1 MASSN
6 PLDPHWLDA
15 NGDEPIA
22 IIGVACRFSGT
33 ASDEDG
39 LWQLLSKG
47 RTSWASNA
55 RNRFRME
62 SFWHPQ
68 AHLPGST
75 SARGVHLLQQ
85 DPAVFDSDFFGI
97 SGVEAKAI
105 DPQQRLMLEVAYETF
120 ENAGIPLE
128 KLEKSNTGVFCAVSY
143 TDYDQI
149 LGRDPETSPMYRFTG
164 TGPSLVSSRVSY
176 AFDLRG
182 PSKAVDTACSS
193 ASVALHDAILALR
206 AGDADQILV
215 GGSNLILDPDK
226 MSIISSMSFLS
237 PDGRCYSFDSRAS
250 GYARGEGVV
259 ALLLKPLS
267 AAIRDGDTVRSV
279 IRGSAV
285 VSDGKTPGIT
295 MPSPDSQF
303 AAIQRAYKVAGLDP
317 RETVYVEAHGT
328 GTNAGDN
335 CETEAFNRAFC
346 SDSSEKKL
354 LIGSVKSNLGHTE
367 CVSGLAGLV
376 KVLLML
382 EKRKLVPTPT
392 FVNENPRLELER
404 RKLKVSTKFQD
415 WPEGSIRRAS
425 INGSGY
431 GGTDTHVI
439 LEAWTEPTKVIGTT
453 PPAELRAARGPKVS
467 EPVAPGPKVFVWSH
481 QREDGFSKLANAWK
495 KFIMVA
501 KANRQ
506 ELHLDDLAYTLSERR
521 SRFVQR
527 TAVVASNLEE
537 LLEGLNKIELGSIRP
552 VKAWTNARKCFIF
565 TGQGAQWA
573 EMGLGLLSYP
583 LFADSMQKSEREFI
597 RMGATWRLID
607 ELRKT
612 KENSRINEAEL
623 AQPVCTAIQ
632 IALVDLLASWNVHPD
647 AVCGHSSGEIAAAYA
662 AGSLTAPDA
671 LRAAYHR
678 GQSVYQIMRKEG
690 ARQGGMLAAGLS
702 DTDAQKYLSKYSEY
716 AVNVAC
722 INSPTSVTI
731 SGDVSA
737 IEEIAARLEEDG
749 IFNRKLAVPVAYHSS
764 HMNVIEGLYGD
775 ALKSLR
781 PRKFKPG
788 VRMISSV
795 TCEELSGEEM
805 DGTYWVSNL
814 LRPVRFSP
822 ALTKLLSLT
831 VPVTDKDGKVKDGSA
846 TVPPTVL
853 VELGPHAALQGPA
866 TQIAKSIKELPS
878 VAYFSCLR
886 RKEGAAQSMLS
897 TAAGLFNQG
906 IKIELTGTNNPHS
919 TQTKVL
925 TNLPAYNWHHGKI
938 HWNESRRSQVYRMR
952 EFPRHDLFGTAAA
965 DSISAEPSWRMYVR
979 LSEMP
984 WIKGHSI
991 DGQVLYS
998 AAGFLTMIVEAL
1010 KRQSITSNRPWMKR
1024 VIQFKHIVIDRP
1036 LLIQED
1042 AFGAEVFTLLRP
1054 YSVTSR
1060 DSSQKWQEFRIY
1072 SISQNNEST
1081 EHCRGLIALSE
1092 DMGKLD
1098 IKTDDAAGS
1107 LQNPAG
1113 SNSWTQ
1119 LESNQLYKLL
1129 SASGNDYSGCFAN
1142 LDNVSARPWESNSE
1156 LTVQDVKVTMPGGHQ
1171 EVHHIHPTT
1180 LEGCFLTTLPGVKL
1194 ADGFDGP
1201 QVVASIDELY
1211 ISTDIDLQPGE
1222 KLSVTARSS
1231 PYGLRQHSSH
1241 IVATDNTNN
1250 VIVRVEGIKFSS
1262 LGSYQADGNRAD
1274 NPLSHQVEWLVDPFS
1289 STKEAVA
1296 EYCQRNLGQESQEQ
1310 RKHLDSISLGIIKD
1324 TLGQLSSDDETLIA
1338 GHLRRFYDWMHEQD
1352 TSNAL
1357 PLNLDNKAQS
1367 VAGQLLVQMA
1377 PHLPGIL
1384 RGNQELP
1391 VDGNLLHRL
1400 YSEDD
1405 GFNRCHTQLAEYLKL
1420 VQYKV
1425 PNLRVLEVGG
1435 GVGNLTSTLLEALY
1449 GEKRDYATSLGTYV
1463 FTDASE
1469 ASIASAQEKL
1479 KKFES
1484 VVEFKPL
1491 DIEQSPAQQGFEPGS
1506 FDIIVASNTI
1516 HATHSLDNTL
1526 SQLKSLLKP
1535 GGQIAFTELTAPS
1548 LRWGVLGGRLQN
1560 WWLGAEDG
1568 RTSSPLVSTPEWDKA
1583 LVRSGFSGVS
1593 CELKDHNSDQEHEV
1607 SLIISHAAN
1616 TEVKAH
1622 TENISIFTGK
1632 ERDSVANELRSALVA
1647 QYPNTVV
1654 STMSLSGEV
1663 ASPGTYIFL
1672 PEASEGALL
1681 RASENDWDKI
1691 LHLLADAKAVL
1702 WVTRGTSLAEPEPH
1716 RALITG
1722 LARSLR
1728 SSRPD
1733 LSFFTLDIGAA
1744 GSEEA
1749 PAILQVYEKYLG
1761 PNASPY
1767 SASEWELAFYNGS
1780 IVIPRLLENKAVNQQ
1795 IEDAVSKHHPREEI
1809 YTSASRS
1816 LGLRISS
1823 VGVLDSLYWADNEV
1837 HAAAPKPTQ
1846 VRVRVENFALNFN
1859 DMLTTTGQLEG
1870 GSSLLLEGSGTV
1882 IDVGDASQSKFSVGD
1897 QVGFFAPNGL
1907 ATVSNVDV
1915 RHAVKIPNG
1924 ISSDIAAAIPLA
1936 YSAALYALR
1945 NIARLQRGETV
1956 LIHSGAG
1963 AVGQAA
1969 ITLAKALG
1977 AEDIFVT
1984 VGSPDRAELVKKT
1997 FGIPAERIFSS
2008 RDLDFGDR
2016 LLKQTNGRGVDV
2028 ILNSLSGDAFSES
2041 CSAVASFGRIVQ
2053 LCERDVANNG
2063 RLGLEALQKNASL
2076 SVVNM
2081 AFLARERPAL
2091 FEELLQTSFNMIQE
2105 GNLALI
2111 SPITTSHASNVAQQ
2125 LRVMQAGDQLGK
2137 AVFKLD
2143 SSLPLK
2149 IQPQKPKSAALREN
2163 SSYFVAG
2170 GNGSLDVAVA
2180 KYLAKLGACRLI
2192 VRQGSDIEALADDI
2206 KKLGADIAIIPGNVS
2221 DRPFADQLKEASVG
2235 VPLKGIILGDSETH
2249 NADVKGLSHSQWSA
2263 AVESTTA
2270 GILSLQNAF
2279 GSELDFFILL
2289 NSTSLVVGSPE
2300 QGIAGAIGAFRDSFA
2315 RFQASQGFP
2324 VKAIDIGIVQQET
2337 SDDARNALPA
2347 SDIQS
2352 QTVDE
2357 ALAVINYAI
2366 QNPIVANPSQAQ
2378 IVCGANQFAP
2388 DPASPATRRP
2398 DARFAHVWSR
2408 AAPRASKSGED
2419 AFDVQ
2424 AVLRSASS
2432 AEVAVEAVYTGLK
2445 EKLAGL
2451 LAVPTKEIQSD
2462 RSVSSYGV
2470 DSLISVELRNWIT
2483 GYLGGH
2489 VQMLELMSSLSM
2501 MQLSDLIAKRSRLVP
2516 ASVFGSAEAT
2526 NVEKS

>member
-1 MASSN
+1 MTSSN

-85 DPAVFDSDFFGI
+85 DPGVFDSDFFGI

-267 AAIRDGDTVRSV
+267 AALRDGDTVRSV

-285 VSDGKTPGIT
+285 VSDGRTPGIT
-295 MPSPDSQF
+295 MPSPDAQF

-335 CETEAFNRAFC
+335 VEAEAFNRAFC
-346 SDSSEKKL
+346 SDNSEKQL
-354 LIGSVKSNLGHTE
+354 IIGSVKSNLGHTE

-404 RKLKVSTKFQD
+404 RRLKVSTQFQD

-439 LEAWTEPTKVIGTT
+439 LEAWTEPSKVIEPT
-453 PPAELRAARGPKVS
+453 PTSELRAARGITIS
-467 EPVAPGPKVFVWSH
+467 EPAASRSRVFVWSH
-481 QREDGFSKLANAWK
+481 QRDDGCSKMANAWK
-495 KFIMVA
+495 KFMRAA

-506 ELHLDDLAYTLSERR
+506 ELSLDDLAYTLSERR
-521 SRFVQR
+521 SRFAQR
-527 TAVVASNLEE
+527 TAIVASNLEE
-537 LLEGLNKIELGSIRP
+537 LLAGLNKIELGSLRP
-552 VKAWTNARKCFIF
+552 VKALTNARKLFIF

-583 LFADSMQKSEREFI
+583 FFADSMQKSEREFI

-607 ELRKT
+607 ELKKT

-662 AGSLTAPDA
+662 AGSLTAPEA

-678 GQSVYQIMRKEG
+678 GQSVYQIMRKDG

-702 DTDAQKYLSKYSEY
+702 DTDAQQYLSKYSEY

-737 IEEIAARLEEDG
+737 IEEIGARLEEDG
-749 IFNRKLAVPVAYHSS
+749 IFNRRLAVPVAYHSS

-775 ALKSLR
+775 ALKSLQ

-805 DGTYWVSNL
+805 DGSYWVSNL

-831 VPVTDKDGKVKDGSA
+831 ASEDGSVA
-846 TVPPTVL
+846 LPPTVMI
-853 VELGPHAALQGPA
+853 ELGPHAALQGPA
-866 TQIAKSIKELPS
+866 TQIAKTVKELSS
-878 VAYFSCLR
+878 VTYFSCLR
-886 RKEGAAQSMLS
+886 RKEGAVQSMLS
-897 TAAGLFNQG
+897 TAAGLFNYG
-906 IKIELTGTNNPHS
+906 LKIDLTGTNNPHG

-925 TNLPAYNWHHGKI
+925 TNLPAYSWHHGKI

-952 EFPRHDLFGTAAA
+952 EFPRHDLLGTAAA
-965 DSISAEPSWRMYVR
+965 DSISAEPSWRMYIR

-998 AAGFLTMIVEAL
+998 AAGFLAMIVEAL
-1010 KRQSITSNRPWMKR
+1010 KRQSITSNRPWLKK
-1024 VIQFKHIVIDRP
+1024 VIQFKKIVIDRP

-1072 SISQNNEST
+1072 SISPNNEST

-1092 DMGKLD
+1092 DVGKLD
-1098 IKTDDAAGS
+1098 VKPDTATGS
-1107 LQNPAG
+1107 LQNGDG
-1113 SNSWTQ
+1113 SALWTQ
-1119 LESNQLYKLL
+1119 LESKQLYKLL

-1142 LDNVSARPWESNSE
+1142 LDNISASPWESNSE
-1156 LTVQDVKVTMPGGHQ
+1156 LTVQDVKAIMPGGHQ

-1180 LEGCFLTTLPGVKL
+1180 LEGCFLATLSGVKL
-1194 ADGFDGP
+1194 ADGLDGP
-1201 QVVASIDELY
+1201 QVVTSIDELY
-1211 ISTDIDLQPGE
+1211 IPTDIDLQPGH
-1222 KLSVTARSS
+1222 KLSVAAKST
-1231 PYGLRQHSSH
+1231 PYGLRQHSSR
-1241 IVATDNTNN
+1241 IVATDNANN
-1250 VIVRVEGIKFSS
+1250 VVVRVEGIKFSS
-1262 LGSYQADGNRAD
+1262 LGSYQADANGD
-1274 NPLSHQVEWLVDPFS
+1274 EHPLSHQVEWLVDPFS
-1289 STKEAVA
+1289 STKQAVA
-1296 EYCQRNLGQESQEQ
+1296 EYCQRNLDQKSQEQ
-1310 RKHLDSISLGIIKD
+1310 QKSLDPISLSIIKD
-1324 TLGQLSSDDETLIA
+1324 TLGQLSSEDEHLIT
-1338 GHLRRFYDWMHEQD
+1338 GHLRRFYDWMRGQD
-1352 TSNAL
+1352 TANAL
-1357 PLNLDNKAQS
+1357 PLSSDNKTQGIAN
-1367 VAGQLLVQMA
+1367 QLLARIA

-1384 RGNQELP
+1384 RGNQEFP
-1391 VDGNLLHRL
+1391 IDETQLHNL

-1405 GFNRCHTQLAEYLKL
+1405 GFNRCHAQLAEYLKL

-1425 PNLRVLEVGG
+1425 PNLRVLEVGAG
-1435 GVGNLTSTLLEALY
+1435 AGNLTFTLLEALH
-1449 GEKRDYATSLGTYV
+1449 GEKRDYATTPGTYV
-1463 FTDASE
+1463 YTDVSE
-1469 ASIASAQEKL
+1469 SSTASAQEKL
-1479 KKFES
+1479 KKFEN

-1506 FDIIVASNTI
+1506 FDVIVASNAL
-1516 HATHSLDNTL
+1516 HATHNLENTL
-1526 SQLKSLLKP
+1526 GHLKSLLKP
-1535 GGQIAFTELTAPS
+1535 GGQIAFAELTAPS
-1548 LRWGVLGGRLQN
+1548 LRWGVLCGSVQS

-1583 LVRSGFSGVS
+1583 LVKSGFSGVS
-1593 CELKDHNSDQEHEV
+1593 LELKDYDSDQDHEV
-1607 SLIISHAAN
+1607 SLLVSHAAN
-1616 TEVKAH
+1616 IGLKAH
-1622 TENISIFTGK
+1622 AEKISIFTGK
-1632 ERDSVANELRSALVA
+1632 DSDSVASELRRALAA
-1647 QYPNTVV
+1647 QYLETAV
-1654 STMSLSGEV
+1654 STVSLSEEV
-1663 ASPGTYIFL
+1663 SSPGTYIFL
-1672 PEASEGALL
+1672 PEVSEDALL
-1681 RASENDWDKI
+1681 RASENDWDSVQR
-1691 LHLLADAKAVL
+1691 LLANAKAVL
-1702 WVTRGTSLAEPEPH
+1702 WVTKGPSLAEPEPH

-1733 LSFFTLDIGAA
+1733 LSFFTLDIGT
-1744 GSEEA
+1744 GSDEA
-1749 PAILQVYEKYLG
+1749 SAILQVYENYLG

-1780 IVIPRLLENKAVNQQ
+1780 IVIPRLLENEAVNQQ
-1795 IEDAVSKHHPREEI
+1795 VKDAVSRHHPREEV
-1809 YTSASRS
+1809 YNDASRS

-1823 VGVLDSLYWADNEV
+1823 VGVLNSLYWADSEL
-1837 HAAAPKPTQ
+1837 HTAAPKPTQ
-1846 VRVRVENFALNFN
+1846 IRVQVENFALNFN

-1870 GSSLLLEGSGTV
+1870 NSSLLLEGSGKV
-1882 IDVGDASQSKFSVGD
+1882 VHVGDASRTKLSVGD
-1897 QVGFFAPNGL
+1897 RVSFYAPDGL

-1915 RHAVKIPNG
+1915 RHAVKIPEG
-1924 ISSDIAAAIPLA
+1924 IASDAAAATPLA
-1936 YSAALYALR
+1936 YSTALYALR
-1945 NIARLQRGETV
+1945 NIARLQQGESI
-1956 LIHSGAG
+1956 LIQSGAG
-1963 AVGQAA
+1963 AVGQASIA
-1969 ITLAKALG
+1969 LAKALG

-1984 VGSPDRAELVKKT
+1984 VGSPDRAEFVNKA
-1997 FGIPAERIFSS
+1997 FGIPTERIFSS

-2028 ILNSLSGDAFSES
+2028 VLNSLSGDAFSES

-2063 RLGLEALQKNASL
+2063 QLGLEALQKNASL
-2076 SVVNM
+2076 SVLNM
-2081 AFLARERPAL
+2081 AFLARERPAV
-2091 FEELLQTSFNMIQE
+2091 FQELLQTSFNMLQE
-2105 GNLALI
+2105 GKLALM
-2111 SPITTSHASNVAQQ
+2111 SPITTSHASNVAEQ

-2163 SSYFVAG
+2163 SSYLVAG
-2170 GNGSLDVAVA
+2170 SNGSLDVAVA
-2180 KYLAKLGACRLI
+2180 KYLAKLGASRVI
-2192 VRQGSDIEALADDI
+2192 ARQGSNIEFLAEEI
-2206 KKLGADIAIIPGNVS
+2206 RQLGADLAIIPCSAS
-2221 DRPFADQLKEASVG
+2221 DRPIADQLKEASAG
-2235 VPLKGIILGDSETH
+2235 APLKGIVLGDSETH
-2249 NADVKGLSHSQWSA
+2249 DADVQALTHSQWSTA
-2263 AVESTTA
+2263 IESSTA

-2279 GSELDFFILL
+2279 GSELDFFLLL
-2289 NSTSLVVGSPE
+2289 NSTSSVVGGPE

-2315 RFQASQGFP
+2315 RSQASQGFP
-2324 VKAIDIGIVQQET
+2324 VKAIDIGTVQQENL
-2337 SDDARNALPA
+2337 DDAQDTPPS
-2347 SDIQS
+2347 SDIQP
-2352 QTVDE
+2352 QKIEEV
-2357 ALAVINYAI
+2357 LAVINFAI
-2366 QNPIVANPSQAQ
+2366 QNPIAVNPSQAQ
-2378 IVCGANQFAP
+2378 IVCGASLFAP
-2388 DPASPATRRP
+2388 DPSSPATRRP

-2408 AAPRASKSGED
+2408 AAPRVSKSGKD

-2432 AEVAVEAVYTGLK
+2432 AEVAVDAVYTGLK

-2451 LAVPTKEIQSD
+2451 LSVATKEIQSD

-2483 GYLGGH
+2483 GHLGGH

-2501 MQLSDLIAKRSRLVP
+2501 MQLSDLIARRSRLVP
-2516 ASVFGSAEAT
+2516 ASVFGSAEAVNT
-2526 NVEKS
+2526 EKS

>member
-1 MASSN
+1 MTSSN
-6 PLDPHWLDA
+6 PVDPHWLDA

-55 RNRFRME
+55 RSRFRME

-267 AAIRDGDTVRSV
+267 AALRDGDTVRSV

-295 MPSPDSQF
+295 MPSPDAQF

-335 CETEAFNRAFC
+335 VEAEAFNRAFC
-346 SDSSEKKL
+346 SDNSEKQL
-354 LIGSVKSNLGHTE
+354 IIGSVKSNLGHTE

-404 RKLKVSTKFQD
+404 RRLKVSTQFQD
-415 WPEGSIRRAS
+415 WPEGLIRRAS

-439 LEAWTEPTKVIGTT
+439 LEAWTEPTKVIEPTST
-453 PPAELRAARGPKVS
+453 SELRAARGPNIS
-467 EPVAPGPKVFVWSH
+467 EPAASKSRVFVWSH
-481 QREDGFSKLANAWK
+481 QRDDGCSKMANAWK
-495 KFIMVA
+495 KFMRVA
-501 KANRQ
+501 KANRE
-506 ELHLDDLAYTLSERR
+506 ELSLDDLAYTLSERR
-521 SRFVQR
+521 SRFAQR
-527 TAVVASNLEE
+527 TAVVASTVEE
-537 LLEGLNKIELGSIRP
+537 LLEGLNKIELGSLRP
-552 VKAWTNARKCFIF
+552 VKAWTNARRCFIF

-607 ELRKT
+607 ELKKT
-612 KENSRINEAEL
+612 KETSRINEAEL

-662 AGSLTAPDA
+662 AGALTAPEA

-737 IEEIAARLEEDG
+737 IEEIGARLEEDG
-749 IFNRKLAVPVAYHSS
+749 IFNRRLAVPVAYHSS

-775 ALKSLR
+775 ALKSLQ

-805 DGTYWVSNL
+805 DGSYWVSNL

-831 VPVTDKDGKVKDGSA
+831 ASATDKDGSA
-846 TVPPTVL
+846 TVLPTVMI
-853 VELGPHAALQGPA
+853 ELGPHAALQGPA
-866 TQIAKSIKELPS
+866 TQIAKTVKELSS
-878 VAYFSCLR
+878 VTYFSCLK
-886 RKEGAAQSMLS
+886 RKEGAVQSMLS
-897 TAAGLFNQG
+897 TAAGLFNYGLAIDLIG
-906 IKIELTGTNNPHS
+906 INNPHG
-919 TQTKVL
+919 TRTKVL
-925 TNLPAYNWHHGKI
+925 TNLPAYSWHHGKI

-952 EFPRHDLFGTAAA
+952 EFPRHDLLGTAAA
-965 DSISAEPSWRMYVR
+965 DSISAEPSWRMYIR

-998 AAGFLTMIVEAL
+998 AAGFLAMIVEAL
-1010 KRQSITSNRPWMKR
+1010 KRQSITSNRPWLKK
-1024 VIQFKHIVIDRP
+1024 VIQFKKIVIDRP

-1072 SISQNNEST
+1072 SISPNNEST

-1092 DMGKLD
+1092 DLGKLGVKPD
-1098 IKTDDAAGS
+1098 TATDS
-1107 LQNPAG
+1107 LQNEDG
-1113 SNSWTQ
+1113 SALWTQ
-1119 LESNQLYKLL
+1119 LESKQLYKLL

-1142 LDNVSARPWESNSE
+1142 LDNISARPWQSNSE
-1156 LTVQDVKVTMPGGHQ
+1156 LYVQDVKATMPGGHQ

-1180 LEGCFLTTLPGVKL
+1180 LEGCFLATLSGVKL
-1194 ADGFDGP
+1194 ADGLDGP
-1201 QVVASIDELY
+1201 QVVTSIDELY
-1211 ISTDIDLQPGE
+1211 IPTDIDLQPGH
-1222 KLSVTARSS
+1222 KLSVAAKSN

-1241 IVATDNTNN
+1241 IVATDNANN
-1250 VIVRVEGIKFSS
+1250 VVVRVEGIKFSS
-1262 LGSYQADGNRAD
+1262 LGSYQADANGDDNR
-1274 NPLSHQVEWLVDPFS
+1274 LSHQVEWLVDPFS
-1289 STKEAVA
+1289 STKQAVA
-1296 EYCQRNLGQESQEQ
+1296 EYCQSNLDQKSQEQ
-1310 RKHLDSISLGIIKD
+1310 RKNLDPISLSIIKD
-1324 TLGQLSSDDETLIA
+1324 TLGQLSSEDEPLIT
-1338 GHLRRFYDWMHEQD
+1338 GHLRRFYDWMRGQD
-1352 TSNAL
+1352 TANVL
-1357 PLNLDNKAQS
+1357 PLSSDDKTQGITN
-1367 VAGQLLVQMA
+1367 QLLVQIA

-1384 RGNQELP
+1384 RGNQEFLI
-1391 VDGNLLHRL
+1391 DESQLHHL

-1425 PNLRVLEVGG
+1425 PNLRVLEVGAG
-1435 GVGNLTSTLLEALY
+1435 AGNLTFTLLEALH
-1449 GEKRDYATSLGTYV
+1449 GEKRDYATTPGTYV
-1463 FTDASE
+1463 LTEASE
-1469 ASIASAQEKL
+1469 SSIASAQEKL

-1491 DIEQSPAQQGFEPGS
+1491 DIEQSPAQQGFELGS
-1506 FDIIVASNTI
+1506 FDIIIASNAL
-1516 HATHSLDNTL
+1516 HATHNLENTL
-1526 SQLKSLLKP
+1526 GHLRSLLKP
-1535 GGQIAFTELTAPS
+1535 GGQIAFAELTAPS
-1548 LRWGVLGGRLQN
+1548 LRWGVLGGGLQS

-1568 RTSSPLVSTPEWDKA
+1568 RTSSSLVSTSEWDKA
-1583 LVRSGFSGVS
+1583 LVKSGFSGVS
-1593 CELKDHNSDQEHEV
+1593 LELKDFDSDQEHEV
-1607 SLIISHAAN
+1607 SLLISHAAN
-1616 TEVKAH
+1616 IQLKAH
-1622 TENISIFTGK
+1622 AENISIFTGK
-1632 ERDSVANELRSALVA
+1632 ESDSVASELRRALAA
-1647 QYPNTVV
+1647 QHLETAV
-1654 STMSLSGEV
+1654 STVSLSGEV

-1672 PEASEGALL
+1672 PEVSEDALL
-1681 RASENDWDKI
+1681 RASENDWDKVQ
-1691 LHLLADAKAVL
+1691 HLLVNAKAVL
-1702 WVTRGTSLAEPEPH
+1702 WVTKGPSLAEPEPH

-1733 LSFFTLDIGAA
+1733 LDFFTLDIGT
-1744 GSEEA
+1744 GSDEA
-1749 PAILQVYEKYLG
+1749 SAILQVYEKYLG

-1795 IEDAVSKHHPREEI
+1795 VKDAVSSHHPREEI
-1809 YTSASRS
+1809 YNDASRS
-1816 LGLRISS
+1816 LGLQISS
-1823 VGVLDSLYWADNEV
+1823 VGVLDSLYWADSEF
-1837 HAAAPKPTQ
+1837 HAASPKPTQ
-1846 VRVRVENFALNFN
+1846 IRVQVENFALNFN

-1870 GSSLLLEGSGTV
+1870 NSSLLLEGSGTV
-1882 IDVGDASQSKFSVGD
+1882 VHVGDASQTKFTVGD
-1897 QVGFFAPNGL
+1897 RVSFFAPDGL
-1907 ATVSNVDV
+1907 ATVSNVDA
-1915 RHAVKIPNG
+1915 RHAVKIPEA
-1924 ISSDIAAAIPLA
+1924 IASDVAAAIPLA
-1936 YSAALYALR
+1936 YSTALYALR
-1945 NIARLQRGETV
+1945 NIARLQRGESI
-1956 LIHSGAG
+1956 LIQSGAG
-1963 AVGQAA
+1963 AVGQASIA
-1969 ITLAKALG
+1969 LAKALG

-1984 VGSPDRAELVKKT
+1984 VGSPDRAEFVNKS
-1997 FGIPAERIFSS
+1997 FGIPTERIFSS
-2008 RDLDFGDR
+2008 RDLDVGDR
-2016 LLKQTNGRGVDV
+2016 LLKQTNGQGVDV
-2028 ILNSLSGDAFSES
+2028 VLNSLSGDAFSES

-2063 RLGLEALQKNASL
+2063 QLGLEALQRNASL

-2081 AFLARERPAL
+2081 AFLARERPAA
-2091 FEELLQTSFNMIQE
+2091 FEELLQTSFKMLQE
-2105 GNLALI
+2105 GTLALM
-2111 SPITTSHASNVAQQ
+2111 SPITTSHASNVAEQ
-2125 LRVMQAGDQLGK
+2125 LRIMQAGDQLGK

-2149 IQPQKPKSAALREN
+2149 IQPRKPKSAALREN

-2170 GNGSLDVAVA
+2170 SNGGLDVAVA
-2180 KYLAKLGACRLI
+2180 KYLAKLGASRLI
-2192 VRQGSDIEALADDI
+2192 ARQGSDIEVLTDEI
-2206 KKLGADIAIIPGNVS
+2206 KKLGADVAIIPGNVS
-2221 DRPFADQLKEASVG
+2221 DRPIADQLKEASVG
-2235 VPLKGIILGDSETH
+2235 VPLKGIILGDSETQI
-2249 NADVKGLSHSQWSA
+2249 ADVQALTHSQWSTA
-2263 AVESTTA
+2263 IESSTA

-2279 GSELDFFILL
+2279 GSELDFFLLL
-2289 NSTSLVVGSPE
+2289 NSTSSVVGSPE

-2315 RFQASQGFP
+2315 RSQASQGFP
-2324 VKAIDIGIVQQET
+2324 VKAIDIGAVQQEG
-2337 SDDARNALPA
+2337 SDDAQNASPS
-2347 SDIQS
+2347 SDVQPQKIEE
-2352 QTVDE
+2352 V
-2357 ALAVINYAI
+2357 LAVINYAI
-2366 QNPIVANPSQAQ
+2366 QNPIAANPSQAQ
-2378 IVCGANQFAP
+2378 IVCGASLFAP
-2388 DPASPATRRP
+2388 DPSSPATRRP

-2408 AAPRASKSGED
+2408 AAPRVSKSGKD

-2451 LAVPTKEIQSD
+2451 LSVATKEIQSD

-2483 GYLGGH
+2483 GHLGGH

-2516 ASVFGSAEAT
+2516 ANVFGSAEAA
-2526 NVEKS
+2526 NAEKN